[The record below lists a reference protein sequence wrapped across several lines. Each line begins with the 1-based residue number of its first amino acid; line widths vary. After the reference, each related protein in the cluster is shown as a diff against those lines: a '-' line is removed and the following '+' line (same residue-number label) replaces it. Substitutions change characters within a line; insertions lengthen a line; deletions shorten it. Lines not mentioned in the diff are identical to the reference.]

1 MKERIE
7 QILNEVKNFQAE
19 NKEALENFRITYL
32 SKKGIIPALFA
43 DFKTVAPE
51 LRKEMGMRLNELK
64 NTVAAKVEE
73 QLERFETQSASDAG
87 FDMTMPANEMRGA
100 RHPLSIV
107 RRDINEI
114 FEHLG
119 FTIAEGPEIEDD
131 YHVFTALNFALD
143 HPARDMQDT
152 FFIQKEPNVNKPT
165 DVLLRTHTSSVQ
177 VRVMEQGKLPIR
189 VIVPGRVFR
198 NEPIS
203 ARAHC
208 IFHQIE
214 GLYIDEN
221 VSFADLKQTLYHF
234 VQEFFGEGTKVRFR
248 PSYFPFTET
257 SAEMDISCNICG
269 GKGCNIC
276 KHTGWVEILGCGM
289 CDPNILIAS
298 GIDPEKYTGFAFGMG
313 VERIAMLKYG
323 INDLRL
329 FFENDLKFLEQFEIS

>member
-1 MKERIE
+1 MKEQIE
-7 QILNEVKNFQAE
+7 KILNEVRSFQAE
-19 NKEALENFRITYL
+19 NKEALEQFRITYL
-32 SKKGIIPALFA
+32 SKKGVIPALFT
-43 DFKTVAPE
+43 DFKNVAPE

-64 NTVAAKVEE
+64 NTVTEKVEE
-73 QLERFETQSASDAG
+73 QLQKFETQNTADTG
-87 FDMTMPANEMRGA
+87 FDMTMPANDMKGA

-269 GKGCNIC
+269 GRGCNIC

-329 FFENDLKFLEQFEIS
+329 FFENDLKFLEQFELA